1 MKTND
6 KWMEKYNLAKKYY
19 EEHGNL
25 LIPRD
30 YKVVLDNGKIINLGY
45 WINMQ
50 RKAYKNQNNKHITK
64 ERIDLLN
71 DIKMVWSIKDKDT
84 LKFNWFYN
92 YSLDKAYYEEH
103 GNLLIPYNYEVSVNE
118 KIIKLGRW
126 IFYQRTLYKL
136 GKLGKKRIGLL
147 NKIKMVWLPENSLW
161 TKYYLIL
168 CKVYRC

>member
-71 DIKMVWSIKDKDT
+71 DIKIC
-84 LKFNWFYN
+84 N
-92 YSLDKAYYEEH
+92 
-103 GNLLIPYNYEVSVNE
+103 
-118 KIIKLGRW
+118 
-126 IFYQRTLYKL
+126 
-136 GKLGKKRIGLL
+136 
-147 NKIKMVWLPENSLW
+147 
-161 TKYYLIL
+161 
-168 CKVYRC
+168 